1 MSICSGNRLGIAAL
15 ASMAWLLVACG
26 TTPPPPREQ
35 LTAAGLAVQEA
46 QEADAATLAPEP
58 LLQAR
63 EKLARAQETEDPVRA
78 RRLAEQA
85 LIDAQLAEAR
95 ARAEMARRNLDELRE
110 SVAGM
115 GQPQELPP
123 GQF

>member
-1 MSICSGNRLGIAAL
+1 MSICSGHRLTTAIL
-15 ASMAWLLVACG
+15 ASMVWLISACG
-26 TTPPPPREQ
+26 STPPPPREQ
-35 LTAAGLAVQEA
+35 LTAAELAVQEA
-46 QEADAATLAPEP
+46 EEADATALAPEP

-115 GQPQELPP
+115 RQPPELPP